1 MCAILDVNRAHEF
14 VHPAPS
20 EPVRQLKRWL
30 ENGRGRLIVG
40 GKLLNELYVNKDVRQ
55 WIADLTWAGR
65 TVLLSPD
72 ESRLVRERAK
82 ALTES
87 GDCKSDDEH
96 IIALAQVSGAR
107 LLYTNDKDLQADF
120 TNTSLIKN
128 PPGKLYPI
136 SANKTVRRKLLDR
149 RNICNRKC

>member
-30 ENGRGRLIVG
+30 ESGRGSLVVD
-40 GKLLNELYVNKDVRQ
+40 GKLLSELYVNKDVRQ
-55 WIADLTWAGR
+55 LIADLTWAGR
-65 TVLLSPD
+65 TVLLSPE
-72 ESRLVRERAK
+72 ESQLVHERAK
-82 ALTES
+82 ELTVS
-87 GDCKSDDEH
+87 GDCRSDDEH
-96 IIALAQVSGAR
+96 IIALAQISGAR
-107 LLYTNDKDLQADF
+107 LLYTNDKDLRADF
-120 TNTSLIKN
+120 TNTILIKN
-128 PPGKLYPI
+128 PLGKLYPV

>member
-30 ENGRGRLIVG
+30 ESGRGRLVVG
-40 GKLLNELYVNKDVRQ
+40 GRLLSELYVNKDVRQ

-65 TVLLSPD
+65 TVLLSPE
-72 ESRLVRERAK
+72 ESQLVRERAK
-82 ALTES
+82 ELTVS

-96 IIALAQVSGAR
+96 IIALAQVSGTR

-128 PPGKLYPI
+128 PPGKLCPI